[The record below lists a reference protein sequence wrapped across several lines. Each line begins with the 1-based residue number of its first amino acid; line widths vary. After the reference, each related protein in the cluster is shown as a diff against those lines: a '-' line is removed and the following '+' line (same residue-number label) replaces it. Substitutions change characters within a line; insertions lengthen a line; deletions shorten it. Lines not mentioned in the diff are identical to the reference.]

1 MNKYA
6 GISAQRFANAQ
17 MAMMQQQMLED
28 MEDYGEDD
36 YYDDVE
42 LVDSQGQPIKMMNNG
57 QVMYAYPGQG

>member
-1 MNKYA
+1 
-6 GISAQRFANAQ
+6 
-17 MAMMQQQMLED
+17 MAMMQQQMMED
-28 MEDYGEDD
+28 MDDYGDDD

>member
-17 MAMMQQQMLED
+17 MAMMQQQMMED
-28 MEDYGEDD
+28 MDEYGDDD

-42 LVDSQGQPIKMMNNG
+42 LVDSQG
-57 QVMYAYPGQG
+57 